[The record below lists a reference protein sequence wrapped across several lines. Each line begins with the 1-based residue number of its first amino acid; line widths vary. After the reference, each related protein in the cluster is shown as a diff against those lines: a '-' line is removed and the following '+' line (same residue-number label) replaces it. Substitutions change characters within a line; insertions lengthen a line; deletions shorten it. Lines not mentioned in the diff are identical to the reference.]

1 MSDDLATLETQRS
14 KLLEEFLGLGDL
26 RPGSVTAVTR
36 RCGKSSC
43 HCAKHNDPGHDPQF
57 RLTRRIA
64 GKTVTESFPNPIAL
78 RKAQQEVAE
87 FHRFQQ
93 LSQNLVALNE
103 QICRLRP
110 VARERGGWTE
120 QEKKTAA
127 AIHQEV
133 AREVNQV
140 LGRVFAQRRKDGRT
154 DLEAVESALRAAL
167 HQAGAAALSQ
177 VLQFAAPAADERQL
191 PCPCGHHARYQE
203 IRSKPLLTIVGP
215 VLLSRPYYL
224 CSQCHVGQF
233 PVDVELDIEN
243 TEFSPGVRRM
253 HALVGQQAPFDHGR
267 EQMQVLAGLT
277 VTTKSVERIAE
288 AMGSDIAW
296 REQAEIDQAL
306 QLDLPVLTGAPI
318 PVVYV
323 QMDGTGI
330 PVVKKETVGRPGK
343 RDGQPAH
350 TREVKLG
357 CVFTQTRWDEKG
369 FALRD
374 PDSTTYTG
382 AIETAEEF
390 GKRIY
395 REALQ
400 RGWSRARKKVV
411 IGDGA
416 EWIWN
421 LVAEHFPGAREIV
434 DLYHARQHLWT
445 VARQLYPQEEV
456 QQKAWRKVHQKRLL
470 DKGKIEKLVSEL
482 HSIATTNPQLA
493 EKIRTEAVYFERN
506 AERMRYPRFR
516 RQHLFVG
523 SGVIEAGCKTV
534 VGSRLKQSGMFWTV
548 RGANAILALRC
559 SHLNGR
565 FEDYWEQRQEARAA

>member
-1 MSDDLATLETQRS
+1 M
-14 KLLEEFLGLGDL
+14 
-26 RPGSVTAVTR
+26 
-36 RCGKSSC
+36 
-43 HCAKHNDPGHDPQF
+43 
-57 RLTRRIA
+57 
-64 GKTVTESFPNPIAL
+64 
-78 RKAQQEVAE
+78 
-87 FHRFQQ
+87 
-93 LSQNLVALNE
+93 
-103 QICRLRP
+103 
-110 VARERGGWTE
+110 
-120 QEKKTAA
+120 
-127 AIHQEV
+127 

-140 LGRVFAQRRKDGRT
+140 LGRVIAQRRKDGRT

-215 VLLSRPYYL
+215 VLLSRPYYS

-456 QQKAWRKVHQKRLL
+456 QQKAWMKVHQKRLL

-548 RGANAILALRC
+548 RGANTILALRC

-565 FEDYWEQRQEARAA
+565 FEEYWEDRRAA

>member
-1 MSDDLATLETQRS
+1 
-14 KLLEEFLGLGDL
+14 
-26 RPGSVTAVTR
+26 
-36 RCGKSSC
+36 
-43 HCAKHNDPGHDPQF
+43 
-57 RLTRRIA
+57 
-64 GKTVTESFPNPIAL
+64 
-78 RKAQQEVAE
+78 
-87 FHRFQQ
+87 
-93 LSQNLVALNE
+93 
-103 QICRLRP
+103 
-110 VARERGGWTE
+110 
-120 QEKKTAA
+120 
-127 AIHQEV
+127 V

-434 DLYHARQHLWT
+434 DLYHARQHLWA

-456 QQKAWRKVHQKRLL
+456 QQKAWMKVHQKRLL